1 MSKDPRYIRL
11 IQSKAWRNLRDRK
24 LRDQPLCEH
33 CQREGRLVPATEVHH
48 AVPVETA
55 RTAEGMRMLMFT
67 PGNLVSL
74 CHDCHAAAHRRLN
87 SHGKEE
93 AARRRQQEAAAFA
106 RRYLE

>member
-1 MSKDPRYIRL
+1 M
-11 IQSKAWRNLRDRK
+11 IQSKAWRDLRTRK
-24 LRDQPLCEH
+24 LHDQPLCEH
-33 CQREGRLVPATEVHH
+33 CRREGRLTPATEVHH

-55 RTAEGMRMLMFT
+55 RTAEGMRRLMFA

-74 CHDCHAAAHRRLN
+74 CHDCHAEAHRRLR

-93 AARRRQQEAAAFA
+93 AARRKQQEAAAFA